1 MVQYLKI
8 YDPRGIWLNSLIQL
22 TSGEIVS
29 WMGTMW
35 WPFIRFSALLWSMPV
50 FESPAVTPRAR
61 IALAMML
68 AFLVAPQLP
77 LAPAIDIFSLDAVV
91 LTVEQVMFGVMMGVS
106 LRILFEVMNL
116 VGLVLS
122 MQMGLSMA
130 LVMDP
135 GSGSQVALLG
145 QLFWI
150 MAALLFFAA
159 DGHLISLHIMTQSF
173 TVWPIGASIYDVD
186 INKIL
191 QLFGWLFASTLLLS
205 LPGVIA
211 MMLVNLTFGVA
222 SRAAPSLNIFVLGF
236 PMALIMGFFCVYMTL
251 TYNGNAF
258 SNLTYHVLSV
268 FNEAMGP

>member
-1 MVQYLKI
+1 M
-8 YDPRGIWLNSLIQL
+8 NSLIAL
-22 TSGEIVS
+22 TSNDIVS

-35 WPFIRFSALLWSMPV
+35 WPFVRFSALLWAMPV
-50 FESPAVTPRAR
+50 FENPAVTPRAR
-61 IALAMML
+61 IAVAMML
-68 AFLVAPQLP
+68 AFLVAGQLP
-77 LAPAIDIFSLDAVV
+77 LAPAVDIFSLDAVV
-91 LTVEQVMFGVMMGVS
+91 LTVEQIIFGVLMGLA
-106 LRILFEVMNL
+106 LRLLFEVMSL

-135 GSGSQVALLG
+135 GSGNQVALLG

-159 DGHLISLHIMTQSF
+159 DGHLITLHVMVESF
-173 TVWPIGASIYDVD
+173 TVWPIGSSIYNLD
-186 INKIL
+186 IMAVVN
-191 QLFGWLFASTLLLS
+191 LFAWLLASTLLLA

-236 PMALIMGFFCVYMTL
+236 PMALIMGFFCVFMTL
-251 TYNGNAF
+251 SYTGNAF
-258 SNLTYHVLSV
+258 ANLTYHVLTV
-268 FNEAMGP
+268 FKTAMGG

>member
-1 MVQYLKI
+1 
-8 YDPRGIWLNSLIQL
+8 LNSLIEL
-22 TSGEIVS
+22 TSGDIVS

-35 WPFIRFSALLWSMPV
+35 WPFVRFSALLWSMPI
-50 FESPAVTPRAR
+50 FDSPVVTPRSR
-61 IALAMML
+61 ILLSMML
-68 AFLVAPQLP
+68 SFLIAPQLP
-77 LAPAIDIFSLDAVV
+77 LAPAIDIFSFDAVL
-91 LTVEQVMFGVMMGVS
+91 LTVEQVIFGVLMGLS
-106 LRILFEVMNL
+106 LRILFEVMSL

-145 QLFWI
+145 QIFWL

-159 DGHLISLHIMTQSF
+159 DGHLITLHVMTQSF
-173 TVWPIGASIYDVD
+173 TVWPIGTSIYEVD
-186 INKIL
+186 IRAIL
-191 QLFGWLFASTLLLS
+191 NLFAWLFASTLLLS

-211 MMLVNLTFGVA
+211 MLLVNLTFGVA

-236 PMALIMGFFCVYMTL
+236 PMALLMGFFCVFMTL
-251 TYNGNAF
+251 TYTGGAF

-268 FNEAMGP
+268 FSEAMG